1 MRRILPLV
9 GIEIRPNSLGWTTIQ
24 LLIGLG
30 LLGPL
35 PLLDY
40 YTSIVSG

>member
-1 MRRILPLV
+1 MDT
-9 GIEIRPNSLGWTTIQ
+9 EIIGWKWVLQSVVEASI

-35 PLLDY
+35 TLSLL
-40 YTSIVSG
+40 G